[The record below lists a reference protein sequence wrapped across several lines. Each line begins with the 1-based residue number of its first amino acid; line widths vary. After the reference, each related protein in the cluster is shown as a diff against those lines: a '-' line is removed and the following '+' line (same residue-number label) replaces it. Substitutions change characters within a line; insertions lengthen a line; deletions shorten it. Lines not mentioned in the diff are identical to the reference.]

1 MAVAEDVVAVVP
13 TELSAAAVPEARAL
27 LVVEHPVSASA
38 ASKVTEVAEVSI
50 FYSWGKNHFLS
61 TLFEQFVSIFRVY
74 IRILRGNGYQPHQ
87 IHGFLQ
93 APDACVV

>member
-27 LVVEHPVSASA
+27 LVVEHPVSASV

-50 FYSWGKNHFLS
+50 FLFMGKESLS
-61 TLFEQFVSIFRVY
+61 IYTV
-74 IRILRGNGYQPHQ
+74 
-87 IHGFLQ
+87 
-93 APDACVV
+93 

>member
-13 TELSAAAVPEARAL
+13 TELSAAVVPEARAL

-50 FYSWGKNHFLS
+50 F
-61 TLFEQFVSIFRVY
+61 LFM
-74 IRILRGNGYQPHQ
+74 G
-87 IHGFLQ
+87 
-93 APDACVV
+93 